1 MSCITVDLHI
11 HNEPGSPKLDEI
23 LALLR
28 QIFQGVTK
36 MGTTFDDLQTAVSR
50 EGTVIESVKAL
61 VLNIKGMLDAAN
73 TSNDPKIKAV
83 IDQIVARADQLGA
96 FVVENTPA
104 APPTP

>member
-1 MSCITVDLHI
+1 
-11 HNEPGSPKLDEI
+11 
-23 LALLR
+23 
-28 QIFQGVTK
+28 

-61 VLNIKGMLDAAN
+61 VLSIKGMVDAAN
-73 TSNDPKIKAV
+73 TANDPKIKAV
-83 IDQIVARADQLGA
+83 IDQIVGKGRSARC